1 MVHLELVYKPAINT
15 TEPNGRLIVVSNRV
29 PMLSSSTPPA
39 AGGRAVALE
48 AALKVQGGLWFG
60 WSGKTS
66 EESGAALQFR
76 TVGSLTYAVCDL
88 SRRDIQQYYCG
99 FANQALWPICHYRL
113 DLANLSECNAAAYFR
128 VNEQFA
134 CQLHKLLRRDDIIW
148 FHDYHLIPM
157 ARFLRQM
164 GCANRIGFFL
174 HIPWPAPDVA
184 RAMPAYQRI
193 LRSFGAYDVVGFQT
207 RTEADNLRDCSAGAN
222 AGRVVDGDECE
233 IDGRPMQVRAFPI
246 GIDTEAFAQQ
256 ARAAEKNSMVKRTLA
271 SLNGH
276 HLIIGVDRLD
286 YSKGLKQR
294 LPAFATFLERSPEA
308 VPARVTMLQIT
319 PKSRSEVPEYARMQR
334 ELEEEAGRING
345 KHGDVDWT

>member
-1 MVHLELVYKPAINT
+1 MVHLKLVYKRATIDRV
-15 TEPNGRLIVVSNRV
+15 ERDGRLIVVSNRV
-29 PMLSSSTPPA
+29 PWPSSSTAAA
-39 AGGRAVALE
+39 AGGLAVALE
-48 AALKVQGGLWFG
+48 AALKVRGGLWFG

-66 EESGAALQFR
+66 EESDVAPQLR

-88 SRRDIQQYYCG
+88 SRRDIEQYCG

-184 RAMPAYQRI
+184 RAM
-193 LRSFGAYDVVGFQT
+193 
-207 RTEADNLRDCSAGAN
+207 
-222 AGRVVDGDECE
+222 
-233 IDGRPMQVRAFPI
+233 
-246 GIDTEAFAQQ
+246 
-256 ARAAEKNSMVKRTLA
+256 
-271 SLNGH
+271 
-276 HLIIGVDRLD
+276 
-286 YSKGLKQR
+286 
-294 LPAFATFLERSPEA
+294 
-308 VPARVTMLQIT
+308 
-319 PKSRSEVPEYARMQR
+319 
-334 ELEEEAGRING
+334 
-345 KHGDVDWT
+345 